1 MSDETVRLTYSE
13 LATARGITLA
23 AARRMTLRHRWPKQI
38 GNDGLSRVLVP
49 ASALVRPDHD
59 SAGTGTGTGEIPGDV
74 RHAGTAD
81 GIDALT
87 GAGTVDITAVMRSL
101 GEAVA
106 SLGVQLTR
114 ERERADF
121 AESRAQESE
130 DRAQAAER
138 RVRDLA
144 EQLAAE
150 QLGRTEDKGRADRA
164 EDRIREAEE
173 RADILSEQLTAE
185 RQLRAEDKER
195 VDHAEQ
201 RANEAEDRA
210 QQADA

>member
-49 ASALVRPDHD
+49 ASALVRPEHD
-59 SAGTGTGTGEIPGDV
+59 STDAGTGDIPGNV
-74 RHAGTAD
+74 RHAGTTN
-81 GIDALT
+81 GTDALT
-87 GAGTVDITAVMRSL
+87 GAGTGDITAVMRSL

-130 DRAQAAER
+130 DR
-138 RVRDLA
+138 
-144 EQLAAE
+144 
-150 QLGRTEDKGRADRA
+150 
-164 EDRIREAEE
+164 
-173 RADILSEQLTAE
+173 
-185 RQLRAEDKER
+185 
-195 VDHAEQ
+195 
-201 RANEAEDRA
+201 
-210 QQADA
+210 